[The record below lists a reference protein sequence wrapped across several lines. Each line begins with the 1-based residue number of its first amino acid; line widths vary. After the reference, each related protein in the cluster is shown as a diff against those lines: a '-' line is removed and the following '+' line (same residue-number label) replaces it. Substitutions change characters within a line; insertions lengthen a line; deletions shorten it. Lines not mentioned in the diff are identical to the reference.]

1 MLPRDILEALNEQ
14 KEAIELSQ
22 SESECK
28 KLEQEIFEI
37 HEKIK
42 KCTLRYQRRLKLD
55 LQSEVLKLETQ
66 LENAKTGKLLQD
78 FETKIKPMLSVYNQL
93 SKLET
98 KNVPKLVRFSSSSKD
113 SEIVLEMRRHLIGK
127 FKKVE
132 LQHALLGDFC
142 DDCGVT
148 MLMIASDSLLGC
160 PKCAKTRAVPHA
172 SATSTMESDF
182 VPNGTIKVKSR
193 LIEWVQFSQ
202 AKECIEIDE
211 KIAMNLTRIVV
222 HDHFKH
228 LTQEKILESIKDE
241 YVQNGPYIDSEN
253 AVDRLLLKIPTLE
266 KDLKSINGSMTRKA
280 MQSLVSKGYGNVRK
294 LYENAAK
301 YSSIISGFWPR
312 RFTSEQ
318 EDRIRRMFTLAAP
331 VYHLDRLKSSTLT
344 FKGGYPYWLRCICIL
359 NGWYEF
365 LDHFPVK
372 KELKSSEREMKRAE
386 FWKKLNWEFVPSHPP
401 LRAQLCL
408 DNVTG
413 KTFEIHFEDFQS
425 TFTDVHEH
433 TEFNEN
439 EFDNDTNDKEHKDM
453 DSTVKKKDMDTTV
466 KEKEIDSFVKEKE
479 IDSFVK
485 EKDMDATFKEKD
497 MDILTLQKDL
507 NVKVKQNDMDSDT
520 IILNYPSIQIGIDEN
535 ENVGIKRKRKDF
547 F

>member
-1 MLPRDILEALNEQ
+1 MLPKDILEALNEQ
-14 KEAIELSQ
+14 KQAIEFSQ
-22 SESECK
+22 SENECK
-28 KLEQEIFEI
+28 KLEIKIFEV

-42 KCTLRYQRRLKLD
+42 KCTVRYQRRLKLD

-78 FETKIKPMLSVYNQL
+78 FETKIKPMLTVYNHL

-98 KNVPKLVRFSSSSKD
+98 KTVPKLVRFSSSSSKD

-127 FKKVE
+127 FKKTE

-193 LIEWVQFSQ
+193 LVEWVQFSQ
-202 AKECIEIDE
+202 AKECIEIDK
-211 KIAMNLTRIVV
+211 KIAMNLTRIIAN
-222 HDHFKH
+222 DHFKH
-228 LTQEKILESIKDE
+228 LTQEEILESIKDE
-241 YVQNGPYIDSEN
+241 YIKNGPFIDSEN

-266 KDLKSINGSMTRKA
+266 KDLKSINGLMTRKA
-280 MQSLVSKGYGNVRK
+280 MQSLVSNGYGNVRK

-312 RFTSEQ
+312 RFTAEQ

-331 VYHLDRLKSSTLT
+331 IYHLDRLKSSTLT

-372 KELKSSEREMKRAE
+372 KELKSSEREIKRAE
-386 FWKKLNWEFVPSHPP
+386 FWKKLNWEFVPSHAP
-401 LRAQLCL
+401 LRPQLCL
-408 DNVTG
+408 DEVTG
-413 KTFEIHFEDFQS
+413 KTFEINCEDFES
-425 TFTDVHEH
+425 TFTDLHDIH
-433 TEFNEN
+433 TEVNEN
-439 EFDNDTNDKEHKDM
+439 EFETDKEHTKDM
-453 DSTVKKKDMDTTV
+453 VFLK
-466 KEKEIDSFVKEKE
+466 
-479 IDSFVK
+479 
-485 EKDMDATFKEKD
+485 
-497 MDILTLQKDL
+497 QKDIQTL
-507 NVKVKQNDMDSDT
+507 EKKT
-520 IILNYPSIQIGIDEN
+520 IIILNDQSIQTEVD

>member
-1 MLPRDILEALNEQ
+1 MLPKDILEALNEQ
-14 KEAIELSQ
+14 KQAIELSQ
-22 SESECK
+22 SDSECK
-28 KLEQEIFEI
+28 KLEIKILEIN
-37 HEKIK
+37 EKIK
-42 KCTLRYQRRLKLD
+42 KSTLRYQRRLRLD
-55 LQSEVLKLETQ
+55 LQSEVLKLEKQ

-78 FETKIKPMLSVYNQL
+78 FETKIKPMLSVYNHL
-93 SKLET
+93 NKLET
-98 KNVPKLVRFSSSSKD
+98 KTVPKLVRFSSSSKD

-127 FKKVE
+127 FKKTE

-193 LIEWVQFSQ
+193 LVEWVQFSQ

-211 KIAMNLTRIVV
+211 KIAMNLTRIIVN
-222 HDHFKH
+222 DHFKH
-228 LTQEKILESIKDE
+228 LTQEQILESIKDE
-241 YVQNGPYIDSEN
+241 YVQNGPFIDSET
-253 AVDRLLLKIPTLE
+253 AVDRLLLKVPTLE

-312 RFTSEQ
+312 RFTAEQ

-331 VYHLDRLKSSTLT
+331 IYHLDRLKSSTLT

-372 KELKSSEREMKRAE
+372 KELKSSEREIKRAE
-386 FWKKLNWEFVPSHPP
+386 FWKKLNWEFVPSHAP
-401 LRAQLCL
+401 LRPQLCL
-408 DNVTG
+408 DQITG
-413 KTFEIHFEDFQS
+413 KTFEINCEDFES
-425 TFTDVHEH
+425 KFTDLHEA
-433 TEFNEN
+433 TDSNLNEN
-439 EFDNDTNDKEHKDM
+439 ENELDNDKEHNEDTKDV
-453 DSTVKKKDMDTTV
+453 DTKEKDENEKDNDMDTLTLHNHKDIKINE
-466 KEKEIDSFVKEKE
+466 KEKEKE
-479 IDSFVK
+479 
-485 EKDMDATFKEKD
+485 
-497 MDILTLQKDL
+497 
-507 NVKVKQNDMDSDT
+507 SDT
-520 IILNYPSIQIGIDEN
+520 DFDTNALINLNLMNNESISILSGIDVN
-535 ENVGIKRKRKDF
+535 ENVGLKRKRKDIF
-547 F
+547 